1 MNTSDDYTNG
11 TKSLTSILEYFES
24 AWSSQLKH
32 VSIAAEFPISAED
45 AQKVK
50 RVFRIYC
57 GLYDNRSDD
66 RRKFLLRYPAVHI
79 LFTTHIAS
87 ENYKNGGL
95 WPQLAD
101 SLDVSNTQMF
111 HNDWGESFTTNL
123 RKLGLPVFNIK
134 DDDIGWALL
143 GNIMIHCG
151 IPSVCLDDYYILI
164 NKQRNKS
171 PGISAS
177 EFVTYGHHKAN
188 FGQLYIDKPVVR
200 LLKFGGNFAVDLTD
214 RIFELLDAV
223 ATGSDGSDVPLPK
236 RFSIRAQELYSSG
249 KLNTSHLQSKALRS
263 MSRPLIALD
272 TSSNIP
278 VLRLPSLDASEG
290 ELTWIVELDQN
301 PQVITAHTLWPGS
314 TALESKIV
322 PIQRPIRLIT
332 VSIKHR
338 QHSMTNLTVVN
349 EHDPFIAF
357 GEDGTQLSTNSL
369 IPGPT
374 WLLVPGASGELIFD
388 GEPIFITETAL
399 PVGWSKWSLSLI
411 DLTNVRS
418 VKCGTSGK
426 EHVIHNLASAR
437 INTYDEI
444 EHTKS
449 LTGSAVCSSIPAID
463 VPGELST
470 ANWEISLIND
480 TGKVIKR
487 IAHCE
492 GYMQDDLWDSVSRP
506 ILGEFTIR
514 IRGPW
519 GRGAS
524 KTLFIAEGLSVDIQP
539 QWRSLSGQGL
549 AKATISINT
558 ATGMRVK
565 ENLIELLEDK
575 KEGQLELFTD
585 TDQPSILL
593 VRPPHTS
600 ISYQSTHT
608 AVYESIQRQILY
620 TEDVL
625 EDAGSLIIHIVNH
638 DNLVIRLFHNNNQV
652 QTIESIIGARD
663 TYKFDLSKITDT
675 LRQYKQLTLS
685 INSAGKDLV
694 VAVIQPKKLLSDISI
709 DGDKL
714 VFNECVD
721 LQDLVA
727 LVYLQWAPWLQPTII
742 DIENGI
748 ATLPDKF
755 SNAGPLRII
764 VKVQDPWVS
773 EPIPAWPDSN
783 KSYTCKGHGF
793 YSSEDKEETAL
804 SRFLS
809 YYGEKELPERIED
822 FTRIWAIMANIDNL
836 GLVDFKEN
844 VEDTLRKKITIQ
856 ARDALLAIEK
866 STLSTDLIAS
876 VIISSGLVWANLN
889 EGHDDHPPLW
899 TTRGTIPATLLS
911 AADHSWSDEEIEA
924 AVEILGDNTAAILN
938 LNDPNPMVG
947 RFDEGTDRFAN
958 NITQRDVYISIMSLI
973 PKGLLD
979 EDTRIIAAMD
989 LIEQR
994 DNAQIRRLL
1003 SQSMDM
1009 VKSIQ
1014 KILSD
1019 NVSPEINNAFICR
1032 MHPISNTGWRSIPSI
1047 SIGMAILAR
1056 YASRGHQF
1064 AIDTMEAYE
1073 TNWVSLAVVA
1083 PKFVTI
1089 DIVLAELLVA
1099 GAVKREQVNE

>member
-1 MNTSDDYTNG
+1 MNSDDSTNG

-24 AWSSQLKH
+24 AWSSQLRH
-32 VSIAAEFPISAED
+32 VSIAAESPISAED
-45 AQKVK
+45 AEEVK

-57 GLYDNRSDD
+57 GLYENRSDD

-101 SLDVSNTQMF
+101 SLEVSNTQTF
-111 HNDWGESFTTNL
+111 HNDWGESFATNL
-123 RKLGLPVFNIK
+123 RALGLPVFNIK

-151 IPSVCLDDYYILI
+151 IPTVCLDDYYVLI
-164 NKQRNKS
+164 NKQRNKN

-177 EFVTYGHHKAN
+177 EFVAYGHQKAN
-188 FGQLYIDKPVVR
+188 VGQLYIDKPIVR

-214 RIFELLDAV
+214 RIFELLDVIA
-223 ATGSDGSDVPLPK
+223 AGSDGSDIPLPK
-236 RFSIRAQELYSSG
+236 RFSIKAQQLYSSG
-249 KLNTSHLQSKALRS
+249 KLDTPHVRNKSLRS
-263 MSRPLIALD
+263 MSRPLLALD

-278 VLRLPSLDASEG
+278 ALRLPSLDATEG
-290 ELTWIVELDQN
+290 DLTWVVETDVN
-301 PQVITAHTLWPGS
+301 PQEITTHALWPGS
-314 TALESKIV
+314 TTLEPKIV

-332 VSIKHR
+332 VSIKNR
-338 QHSMTNLTVVN
+338 DHSTTNLTVVD

-357 GEDGTQLSTNSL
+357 DEGGAQLPTNL
-369 IPGPT
+369 LVPGPT
-374 WLLVPGASGELIFD
+374 WLLVPGVSSELIFD
-388 GEPIFITETAL
+388 GEPVFIAETAL
-399 PVGWSKWSLSLI
+399 PIGWSKWSLSLV
-411 DLTNVRS
+411 DLANVLS
-418 VKCGTSGK
+418 VRYGTTGK
-426 EHVIHNLASAR
+426 VHTIHNLNSAR
-437 INTYDEI
+437 INTNEQI
-444 EHTKS
+444 EHIMS
-449 LTGSAVCSSIPAID
+449 LTGSAVLSSFPSIDIPE
-463 VPGELST
+463 ELSS

-480 TGKVIKR
+480 TGKVINR
-487 IAHCE
+487 IAHSE
-492 GYMQDDLWDSVSRP
+492 GYVQDDLWDSVSRP
-506 ILGEFTIR
+506 ILGEYTIR
-514 IRGPW
+514 VRGPW

-524 KTLFIAEGLSVDIQP
+524 KTVFIAEGLSVDIQP
-539 QWRSLSGQGL
+539 KWRDLSAQGL
-549 AKATISINT
+549 GKATISVSTEND
-558 ATGMRVK
+558 MHVK
-565 ENLIELLEDK
+565 EDLIELLEDK
-575 KEGQLELFTD
+575 KEGRLELFTD
-585 TDQPSILL
+585 SGQRSILL
-593 VRPPHTS
+593 VRPPYTS

-625 EDAGSLIIHIVNH
+625 EDAGSLIIHIGNH
-638 DNLVIRLFHNNNQV
+638 DDLVIRLFHNDNQV

-685 INSAGKDLV
+685 INSAGTDLV
-694 VAVIQPKKLLSDISI
+694 VAVIQPKKLFSDVSI

-714 VFNECVD
+714 VFDECVD
-721 LQDLVA
+721 IQDLVA
-727 LVYLQWAPWLQPTII
+727 LVYLQWAPWLQPTVI

-748 ATLPDKF
+748 AILPDKF

-764 VKVQDPWVS
+764 AKIQDPWVN

-783 KSYTCKGHGF
+783 TSYTCKGFGF
-793 YSSEDKEETAL
+793 YSSEDEEETAL

-809 YYGEKELPERIED
+809 YYGQKELPERIED
-822 FTRIWAIMANIDNL
+822 FTRIWAILANIDNI
-836 GLVDFKEN
+836 GLIDFEESVEN
-844 VEDTLRKKITIQ
+844 ALRTKIAHQ

-866 STLSTDLIAS
+866 STLPTVLIPSA
-876 VIISSGLVWANLN
+876 IISSGLVCANLN

-911 AADHSWSDEEIEA
+911 AADHSWSDEEIDA
-924 AVEILGDNTAAILN
+924 AVEILGDNTVAILN

-947 RFDEGTDRFAN
+947 RFDEGTDRFVS
-958 NITQRDVYISIMSLI
+958 NITQRDMVISLMGLI

-979 EDTRIIAAMD
+979 EDTRTIASMD
-989 LIEQR
+989 LIELR
-994 DNAQIRRLL
+994 DNARLSRLL
-1003 SQSMDM
+1003 SQSMDISQ
-1009 VKSIQ
+1009 SIQ
-1014 KILSD
+1014 NILSD
-1019 NVSPEINNAFICR
+1019 NVTAEIMNAFTCR
-1032 MHPISNTGWRSIPSI
+1032 MHPISNIGWRSIPSI

-1064 AIDTMEAYE
+1064 AIDTMETYE
-1073 TNWVSLAVVA
+1073 ANWVSLAVVA

-1099 GAVKREQVNE
+1099 GAIKREKVNE